1 MTRKQKGEVRIPADV
16 DAWGHEERTAKAPA
30 KAGYIVQFLPAENA
44 HDAKSPD
51 ILMNGV
57 KWEMK
62 SPKMGRLSAVERNL
76 KKAYRQSE
84 NIIFDSQRMGR
95 LPDKSIQK
103 ELIKQFSLTKRMKR
117 LLFVNRKR
125 QTIDISTL
133 V

>member
-1 MTRKQKGEVRIPADV
+1 M
-16 DAWGHEERTAKAPA
+16 GHEERTAKALA

>member
-16 DAWGHEERTAKAPA
+16 DAWGHEERTAKALA